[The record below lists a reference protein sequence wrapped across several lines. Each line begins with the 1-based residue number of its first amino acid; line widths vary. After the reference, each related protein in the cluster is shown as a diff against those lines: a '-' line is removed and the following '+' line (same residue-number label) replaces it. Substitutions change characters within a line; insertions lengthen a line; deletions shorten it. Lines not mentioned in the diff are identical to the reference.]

1 MHVQIN
7 SLIYGL
13 ATNPWLAII
22 STFIGILSL
31 ILGIIFFIKSKKT
44 KNPKVQIRSI
54 NLLRDSVE
62 KFNGL
67 QILYNGNKIPN
78 VTVTKIALWN
88 DGKDTINNSDIASA
102 DPLLIKCK
110 DDYLILEAKIIYT
123 KKESNDVKL
132 HQIEQGKS
140 YAIEF
145 DYLDFEEGAVIQV
158 LHTGNS
164 SNDIQFCGT
173 IKSAGKVNTRKKHQ
187 KFIRPFLAIDII
199 DLIMKRK
206 NFRKWFGIFY
216 IIMGLLLLSLAL
228 FAPNSVTELT
238 VEGKTFSLYLSI
250 FLSIVFVS
258 FGFIVIRKRIPK
270 GFEIFEENI

>member
-140 YAIEF
+140 
-145 DYLDFEEGAVIQV
+145 
-158 LHTGNS
+158 
-164 SNDIQFCGT
+164 
-173 IKSAGKVNTRKKHQ
+173 
-187 KFIRPFLAIDII
+187 
-199 DLIMKRK
+199 
-206 NFRKWFGIFY
+206 
-216 IIMGLLLLSLAL
+216 
-228 FAPNSVTELT
+228 
-238 VEGKTFSLYLSI
+238 
-250 FLSIVFVS
+250 
-258 FGFIVIRKRIPK
+258 
-270 GFEIFEENI
+270 